1 MEGQIKKKPNYY
13 GFWITPEGINSI
25 FFMNIVEIKEGG
37 EKEGEIGGD
46 IEDRLGRAI
55 IKGTKTK
62 DKIIFDKVYMAGSHP
77 YPATFPIKYEGD
89 KIKDLDNFY
98 EGIYR
103 THDEEGN
110 PLSGTFLLQP
120 FPESKTMY
128 SLYEDFHI
136 KLFS

>member
-62 DKIIFDKVYMAGSHP
+62 DKIIFDKVYMASSHP
-77 YPATFPIKYEGD
+77 GASPYPLKYRGD
-89 KIKDLDNFY
+89 KIRDSDNFY
-98 EGIYR
+98 EGVYIC
-103 THDEEGN
+103 DKDSDVFGQ
-110 PLSGTFLLQP
+110 FILQP
-120 FPESKTMY
+120 FPEDSPTMY
-128 SLYEDFHI
+128 SLYEDFHR